1 MTKRLGSF
9 LAVGLLG
16 VVLLLAGLAWDA
28 ILHAAD
34 PTLAGREGVFTMSNP
49 GHALLGA
56 GVAAVV
62 IGLLGAAATAM
73 AMSGSRRLARPAV
86 RHAFLAS
93 GLTLVVA
100 SAAITSWSATAGHEH
115 LGAAHPAGHDQAGA
129 PASDHAHAELA
140 AAVGHDPAAG
150 AAHGHEPATI
160 TAAPAAGH
168 AHAAGATAADP
179 DHGHSIAAAGS
190 TPAHTHASAAPESG
204 HADHPAEP
212 GSPAP
217 GAVGASAPVPA
228 GEVTEVRYGP
238 FALGPAGA
246 GGDSELG
253 NMVLPNVPKPCDD
266 CFILAAEPDLIY
278 ADGSSANLDTGVMLH
293 HAVFF
298 NPSRIDTTC
307 GDDEF
312 FRNLGERFLASG
324 NERTQRRFPPGF
336 GYHLGTGPVNAV
348 FHVMNHSSEPKTVF
362 FRYKITWV
370 PGSTEGIRPVTPV
383 WLDMANCRTSEYS
396 VPAGPSSSH
405 WTWKSNITGRIIWTA
420 GHVHDGGVRTTL
432 TNATSGRHVC
442 TAWAGYGTKPAY
454 MGTIES
460 MSTCAWDALGT
471 VREGDTLD
479 LESVYNASE
488 AADDVMGI
496 MVAYVWETPDLDGG
510 TVPPPE
516 ATGQTPAPATSTPP
530 AENPHPHHH

>member
-1 MTKRLGSF
+1 M
-9 LAVGLLG
+9 
-16 VVLLLAGLAWDA
+16 
-28 ILHAAD
+28 
-34 PTLAGREGVFTMSNP
+34 P
-49 GHALLGA
+49 
-56 GVAAVV
+56 
-62 IGLLGAAATAM
+62 AAA
-73 AMSGSRRLARPAV
+73 P
-86 RHAFLAS
+86 
-93 GLTLVVA
+93 
-100 SAAITSWSATAGHEH
+100 I
-115 LGAAHPAGHDQAGA
+115 
-129 PASDHAHAELA
+129 
-140 AAVGHDPAAG
+140 
-150 AAHGHEPATI
+150 
-160 TAAPAAGH
+160 
-168 AHAAGATAADP
+168 P
-179 DHGHSIAAAGS
+179 D
-190 TPAHTHASAAPESG
+190 
-204 HADHPAEP
+204 
-212 GSPAP
+212 
-217 GAVGASAPVPA
+217 

-246 GGDSELG
+246 GGDTDLG
-253 NMVLPNVPKPCDD
+253 NVVLPNVPKPCDD

-278 ADGSSANLDTGVMLH
+278 ADGTSANLDTGVMLH

-298 NPSRIDTTC
+298 NPSRTDTTC

-348 FHVMNHSSEPKTVF
+348 FHVMNHSAEPKTVY
-362 FRYKITWV
+362 FRYKVTWL

-405 WTWKSNITGRIIWTA
+405 WTWKSSITGRIIWTA

-432 TNATSGRHVC
+432 TNATSGRHLC

-471 VREGDTLD
+471 VREGETLD

-510 TVPPPE
+510 TAPPPE
-516 ATGQTPAPATSTPP
+516 ATGQTPAPPTSTPP
-530 AENPHPHHH
+530 AKNPHPHHH

>member
-9 LAVGLLG
+9 LALGLFG
-16 VVLLLAGLAWDA
+16 VILLLAGLAWDA
-28 ILHAAD
+28 VLHAAD
-34 PTLAGREGVFTMSNP
+34 PTLAGREGVLTISNP

-56 GVAAVV
+56 GMAAVV
-62 IGLLGAAATAM
+62 IGLLGAAATALS
-73 AMSGSRRLARPAV
+73 MSGSRHLARPAV
-86 RHAFLAS
+86 RHAFLGGSLA
-93 GLTLVVA
+93 LLLA
-100 SAAITSWSATAGHEH
+100 SAAATSWSATAGQ
-115 LGAAHPAGHDQAGA
+115 GHPGMTNAAGHEGAGLSA
-129 PASDHAHAELA
+129 PGHANAELA
-140 AAVGHDPAAG
+140 AAVGHDPIAALD
-150 AAHGHEPATI
+150 HGHDALASPADVD
-160 TAAPAAGH
+160 PAH
-168 AHAAGATAADP
+168 AHAAGAVRV
-179 DHGHSIAAAGS
+179 DHGHGATATSESALGHDHEAATAAAQDHAHL
-190 TPAHTHASAAPESG
+190 PAQSGPAMSGGVPAA
-204 HADHPAEP
+204 
-212 GSPAP
+212 
-217 GAVGASAPVPA
+217 APVPA
-228 GEVTEVRYGP
+228 PEVTEVRYGP

-246 GGDSELG
+246 GGDLDFG
-253 NMVLPNVPKPCDD
+253 NVVMPNVPKPCDD

-278 ADGSSANLDTGVMLH
+278 PDGSSANLDTGVMLH

-298 NPSRIDTTC
+298 NPSRTDTTC
-307 GDDEF
+307 GGDEF

-324 NERTQRRFPPGF
+324 NERTKRRFPPGF

-348 FHVMNHSSEPKTVF
+348 FHVMNHSSEPKAVY
-362 FRYKITWV
+362 FRYKVTWL
-370 PGSTEGIRPVTPV
+370 PGTTEGIRPVTPV

-405 WTWKSNITGRIIWTA
+405 WTWKSTITGRIIWTA

-432 TNATSGRHVC
+432 TNATTGSHVC

-471 VREGDTLD
+471 VREGETLD

-496 MVAYVWETPDLDGG
+496 MVAYVWETPELDGG
-510 TVPPPE
+510 TPAPPE
-516 ATGQTPAPATSTPP
+516 ATGATPAPPTSTPP

>member
-1 MTKRLGSF
+1 MTKRLGFF
-9 LAVGLLG
+9 LALGLFG

-28 ILHAAD
+28 MLHAAD

-62 IGLLGAAATAM
+62 LGLLGAAATALSL
-73 AMSGSRRLARPAV
+73 SGSRRLARPVV
-86 RHAFLAS
+86 RHAFLAGS
-93 GLTLVVA
+93 LALVVA
-100 SAAITSWSATAGHEH
+100 SAAVTSWSATS
-115 LGAAHPAGHDQAGA
+115 GHDDLAATHADGHDRTGVAA
-129 PASDHAHAELA
+129 PGHAHAELA
-140 AAVGHDPAAG
+140 ASVSHDPTVAGEHGHGPASSAPEADPAHLHPAGTVTVDHGHGATAASPSGPGHDHDAAG
-150 AAHGHEPATI
+150 AAADHAHLAAESGPAT
-160 TAAPAAGH
+160 
-168 AHAAGATAADP
+168 
-179 DHGHSIAAAGS
+179 
-190 TPAHTHASAAPESG
+190 
-204 HADHPAEP
+204 
-212 GSPAP
+212 P
-217 GAVGASAPVPA
+217 GAVPAAAPLPA
-228 GEVTEVRYGP
+228 PEVTEVRYGP

-246 GGDSELG
+246 GGDLDFG
-253 NMVLPNVPKPCDD
+253 NVVMPNVPKPCDD

-278 ADGSSANLDTGVMLH
+278 PDGASANLDTGVMLH

-298 NPSRIDTTC
+298 NPSRTDTTC
-307 GDDEF
+307 GGDEF
-312 FRNLGERFLASG
+312 FKNLGERFLASG
-324 NERTQRRFPPGF
+324 NERTKRRFPPGF

-348 FHVMNHSSEPKTVF
+348 FHVMNHSSEPKMVY
-362 FRYKITWV
+362 FRYKVTWL
-370 PGSTEGIRPVTPV
+370 PGTTEGIRPVTPV
-383 WLDMANCRTSEYS
+383 WLDMNNCWTSEYS

-405 WTWKSNITGRIIWTA
+405 WTWKSTITGRIVWTA

-432 TNATSGRHVC
+432 TNATSGSHVC

-460 MSTCAWDALGT
+460 MSTCVWDSLGT

-488 AADDVMGI
+488 AASDVMGI

-510 TVPPPE
+510 TPPPPE

-530 AENPHPHHH
+530 AKNPHPHHH